1 MYRKME
7 LTQQHSATE
16 TEKPPFC
23 KRFGRF
29 CAKSIVCT
37 AWVSVVLT
45 LFVLVIDGATGF
57 YVKDRIYTDI
67 DKLPKYNDAVVL
79 GTSKY
84 YSKGSPNLYYKYRLE
99 AAMTLLKRGKVKN
112 LLVSGDNKTPYY
124 NEPKVMQNDLRRMG
138 VQKELIK
145 QDFAGYRT
153 LDSIVRAR
161 EVYQL
166 EPFVIVTQQFHCE
179 RALFIAKYHHI
190 DAVCFAAKY
199 PEGHIK
205 VRIREFFARLGMLW
219 DFLMDTQPE
228 TLERVASREIKS

>member
-1 MYRKME
+1 ME

-16 TEKPPFC
+16 TEKSPFC
-23 KRFGRF
+23 KRFGHF
-29 CAKSIVCT
+29 CVKSIVCI
-37 AWVSVVLT
+37 AWVSVFLT
-45 LFVLVIDGATGF
+45 LFILVIDGVTGF
-57 YVKDRIYTDI
+57 YVKERIYTDI

-99 AAMTLLKRGKVKN
+99 AAIALLKRGKVKN

-205 VRIREFFARLGMLW
+205 VRIREFFARLGMIW
-219 DFLMDTQPE
+219 DFLVGTQPE

>member
-1 MYRKME
+1 ME

-29 CAKSIVCT
+29 CVKSIVCT

-219 DFLMDTQPE
+219 DFLVGTKPE

>member
-1 MYRKME
+1 ME
-7 LTQQHSATE
+7 LTQQHTAKEIVKT
-16 TEKPPFC
+16 PFC
-23 KRFGRF
+23 KRCGRF
-29 CAKSIVCT
+29 FAKSMVCA
-37 AWVSVVLT
+37 AWVSVILT
-45 LFVLVIDGATGF
+45 LFVLVIDGATGI

-79 GTSKY
+79 CTSKY
-84 YSKGSPNLYYKYRLE
+84 YAKGSPNLYYKYRLE
-99 AAMTLLKRGKVKN
+99 AAISLLKHGKVSH

-138 VQKELIK
+138 ARKEQIK

-161 EVYQL
+161 EVYKL

-190 DAVCFAAKY
+190 NAVCFAAKY

-219 DFLMDTQPE
+219 DFLMDTKPE
-228 TLERVASREIKS
+228 TLEQVASREIKS

>member
-1 MYRKME
+1 MDV
-7 LTQQHSATE
+7 TQQHIAKE
-16 TEKPPFC
+16 TTKQPFYTRC
-23 KRFGRF
+23 VHF
-29 CAKSIVCT
+29 CVKSIVCVG
-37 AWVSVVLT
+37 WVSVILT
-45 LFVLVIDGATGF
+45 LFVLVIDGATGV
-57 YVKDRIYTDI
+57 YVKDSIYTDI
-67 DKLPKYNDAVVL
+67 EKLPKYNDAVVL